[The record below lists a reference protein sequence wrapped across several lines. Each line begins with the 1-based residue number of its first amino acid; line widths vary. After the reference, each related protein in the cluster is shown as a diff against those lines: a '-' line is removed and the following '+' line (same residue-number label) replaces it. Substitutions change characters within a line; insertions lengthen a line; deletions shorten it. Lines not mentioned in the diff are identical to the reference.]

1 FQQAEALLEPA
12 QTPRR
17 VQVAGEIDRQAQ
29 LEAVDQQPV
38 QGGKFVHPGSRK
50 GTAGGD
56 LLAVV
61 LLVVPAA
68 LSLAAIVSL
77 ESALTLSALDEIT
90 GRRTDS
96 NREIAGHGLG
106 NMAASLIGGV
116 IGSGAMLR
124 SRPGFDAGGRTPA
137 MGIFLSLILLA
148 IVLGLADLIQF
159 IPRAVIAGMILVIGF
174 QSFDRWSFGLFGR
187 FFTGS
192 LKTRMASLADV
203 FIIVLVVA
211 IALTFDLIA
220 AVGAGIVVS
229 VVVFVSRMS
238 RSLVRRE
245 FRGPA
250 IHSKSVSSDQRQ
262 LVLRECGHRIA
273 VLELDGAIFF
283 GTAEGLEDRVH
294 KLAGDGVS
302 HVVLDMKRVKYID
315 STGAFVLQRIHRN
328 LSQQGG
334 ILALSYVL
342 PERRKENRYYT
353 GSERRLTSPLRLIW
367 KALQDSGTVDVLGK
381 QAFYTDTDSALAYC
395 ENNLIEAGDHGTG
408 GARLNG
414 APAILNGLSGA
425 EIRQIRRL
433 FTRHFY
439 PAGET
444 IFQQGDAGDALYY
457 ITRGRADIYVRVT
470 ESGYNKRLQAMLQ
483 GAVFG
488 EMALLDNQPRAA
500 SVVAVQDTV
509 CYRLGTEAFERL
521 KTTDH
526 KVALKL
532 FNNVCVMFSQRL
544 RSSNAMIEELEK

>member
-1 FQQAEALLEPA
+1 MQ
-12 QTPRR
+12 R
-17 VQVAGEIDRQAQ
+17 
-29 LEAVDQQPV
+29 
-38 QGGKFVHPGSRK
+38 
-50 GTAGGD
+50 TAGLPDEMFDHDGQITKRP
-56 LLAVV
+56 VR
-61 LLVVPAA
+61 
-68 LSLAAIVSL
+68 
-77 ESALTLSALDEIT
+77 ALTLSALDEIT

-294 KLAGDGVS
+294 KLAGDGVT
-302 HVVLDMKRVKYID
+302 HMVLDMKRVKYID

-342 PERRKENRYYT
+342 PERRKPVLHRLRAPPDLSPAPDLEGSAGLGHGGRPRRTGLFHRYRQCP
-353 GSERRLTSPLRLIW
+353 SLLRE
-367 KALQDSGTVDVLGK
+367 QPD
-381 QAFYTDTDSALAYC
+381 
-395 ENNLIEAGDHGTG
+395 
-408 GARLNG
+408 
-414 APAILNGLSGA
+414 
-425 EIRQIRRL
+425 
-433 FTRHFY
+433 
-439 PAGET
+439 
-444 IFQQGDAGDALYY
+444 
-457 ITRGRADIYVRVT
+457 RGRRPRDRGGKIKRRPGNPERSVR
-470 ESGYNKRLQAMLQ
+470 R
-483 GAVFG
+483 
-488 EMALLDNQPRAA
+488 
-500 SVVAVQDTV
+500 
-509 CYRLGTEAFERL
+509 
-521 KTTDH
+521 
-526 KVALKL
+526 
-532 FNNVCVMFSQRL
+532 
-544 RSSNAMIEELEK
+544 